1 MDEVFKLRDIPYY
14 NLGIR
19 TIFLDSVNSIYSI
32 YSGVLYLYCISFVF
46 VLKKL
51 GKD

>member
-19 TIFLDSVNSIYSI
+19 TIFLDSVNSV

>member
-19 TIFLDSVNSIYSI
+19 TIFLDSANSV